1 MTDWDSLPE
10 QRRTERKEATELELA
25 KDVAPPLDPK
35 RKIDLNSAPRDM
47 IMRLPGIG
55 ETIAN
60 RIIEGRPYQSVDS
73 VTEVN
78 GIGTKKLQ
86 RIRPFLKLSE

>member
-1 MTDWDSLPE
+1 MPE

-35 RKIDLNSAPRDM
+35 QKIDLNSAPRDV
-47 IMRLPGIG
+47 IMQLPGIG